1 MASQAEASC
10 CLQATL
16 HSPAATSASTS
27 SRGRAERQACSC
39 GRFLEGFFWGG
50 GRGLVVLRVSGCFRG
65 FGNFLWFWVI
75 MGIFGGFEGFYEF

>member
-39 GRFLEGFFWGG
+39 GRFLEGFFFGG
-50 GRGLVVLRVSGCFRG
+50 GGGERV
-65 FGNFLWFWVI
+65 
-75 MGIFGGFEGFYEF
+75 GGFEGFRLFWGFWEFLVVLGGHGGFWGV